1 MGRSHIEYAIIGMD
15 AVIDSS
21 TLISL
26 ARAGLLPLLA
36 RTPLVPIVLD
46 VVRRET
52 VDAGLAGSH
61 PDAAAIETT
70 ISRLPIRA
78 TPPSSAPVDAA
89 VLAATR
95 EIGILVTNDL
105 ALGRRARNIGQRWL
119 RTADLIV
126 LAIDAG
132 TLNIEAGR
140 RSILALLD
148 AGRITSELA
157 DAYLEELN

>member
-1 MGRSHIEYAIIGMD
+1 MN

-26 ARAGLLPLLA
+26 ARTGLLPLLA
-36 RTPLVPIVLD
+36 QTPLVPIVLD
-46 VVRRET
+46 VVWRET

-61 PDAAAIETT
+61 PDLAAIETT
-70 ISRLPIRA
+70 ISRLPVRP

-119 RTADLIV
+119 RTTDLIA

-132 TLNIEAGR
+132 TLSAGEGR
-140 RSILALLD
+140 RAILALLD

-157 DAYLEELN
+157 NAYLEEFN